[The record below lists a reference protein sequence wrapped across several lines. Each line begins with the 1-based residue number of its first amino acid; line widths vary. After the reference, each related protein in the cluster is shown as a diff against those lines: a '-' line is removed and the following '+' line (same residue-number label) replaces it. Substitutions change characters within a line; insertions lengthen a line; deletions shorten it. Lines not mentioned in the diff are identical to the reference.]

1 MFNGDVQVTGSGAAV
16 VVVVVV
22 ASVEGRS
29 VVVSPPPQAVGAAIE
44 ESKKIVSDLNTN
56 SISLTRHTP
65 MIFGINVVS
74 LQVRFAASGPLG
86 RRASITHDTGTI
98 TTSSSMV

>member
-1 MFNGDVQVTGSGAAV
+1 MYMFNGDVQVTGSGAAV

-44 ESKKIVSDLNTN
+44 ESKKIVSDLKSQYKFNWPYQAYTN
-56 SISLTRHTP
+56 DFWYKRSEL
-65 MIFGINVVS
+65 
-74 LQVRFAASGPLG
+74 ASQ
-86 RRASITHDTGTI
+86 ICCKWTI
-98 TTSSSMV
+98 GQEGFHNS